1 MEDSNQLVNSNIYI
15 NVSFNERIL
24 RDLVGRSNKIFQGR
38 KGPKENGQKRFEKLY
53 YNMADVREK
62 TINGVNNDTV
72 INTTKSVDEEEVV
85 QFILS
90 TMEEQKVQKK
100 RYVPE

>member
-1 MEDSNQLVNSNIYI
+1 
-15 NVSFNERIL
+15 
-24 RDLVGRSNKIFQGR
+24 
-38 KGPKENGQKRFEKLY
+38 
-53 YNMADVREK
+53 MADVREK
-62 TINGVNNDTV
+62 TINGLNNDTV

>member
-24 RDLVGRSNKIFQGR
+24 RDLVGRSNKIFQGC

-62 TINGVNNDTV
+62 TINGLNNDTV

-90 TMEEQKVQKK
+90 TMEMIKTFQSI
-100 RYVPE
+100 